1 MRNIKFLIIILIA
14 GLGLNS
20 CELDNYESPSASLS
34 GAIIDQQT
42 GLPVEGDIISGT
54 QIELI
59 EQGFE
64 NPSIQRLIVKVDGT
78 YRNDMLFDGTYQIL
92 PLRRGN
98 FVPLTDTLTVDIKG
112 ETVQNFEVQPYIR
125 ILDPNITIDGTKIT
139 ATFRVE
145 QTVGNKVSQIGL
157 FGHRSPVVG
166 EPLQFGKKTKRL
178 RRVVDPNDEYE
189 LELDVRTDR
198 DFERGKAYHFRI
210 GALIDADE
218 AEFNYAPAVRL
229 TIPEEE

>member
-1 MRNIKFLIIILIA
+1 MRNLIILIIILVT
-14 GLGLNS
+14 GFGFSS

-34 GAIIDQQT
+34 GAIIDKQT
-42 GLPVEGDIISGT
+42 GLPVESDIINGT
-54 QIELI
+54 QIEVI

-64 NPSIQRLIVKVDGT
+64 NPSIQRLIVKTDGT
-78 YRNDMLFDGTYQIL
+78 YRNDMMFEGDYIIL

-98 FVPLTDTLTVDIKG
+98 FVPLTDTLSIEIEG

-125 ILDPNITIDGTKIT
+125 ILDPQITIDGTEIT

-145 QTVGNKVSQIGL
+145 QTVGNKVSELSL
-157 FGHRSPVVG
+157 FGHSSPSVG
-166 EPLQFGKKTKRL
+166 EQMQFGKKTKRL

-189 LELDVRTDR
+189 LVLDVRTDR
-198 DFERGKAYHFRI
+198 DFVAGESYHFRI
-210 GALIDADE
+210 GAIIDADE

-229 TIPEEE
+229 TIPEE